1 MRVTGYGSRSLT
13 KAEKNCYLHSGK
25 LEFLALKWA
34 ACEHFRD
41 YLYHVPDF
49 IVYTDNNPLTYV
61 LTTAKLNATGHRWV
75 TELADF
81 SFTIKFRP
89 GHANK
94 DAEALSRLP
103 MDIDSYMKLC
113 TGNEYEDDVKACCV
127 GVSAVSNDSS
137 LLNVDEVSI
146 GPSVD

>member
-1 MRVTGYGSRSLT
+1 M
-13 KAEKNCYLHSGK
+13 
-25 LEFLALKWA
+25 
-34 ACEHFRD
+34 
-41 YLYHVPDF
+41 
-49 IVYTDNNPLTYV
+49 

-146 GPSVD
+146 GPSVDKICKKSILDAQKQDQVVRRLLAFLKTEKWPRSSEIKHDLPPEGCY